1 MRSITK
7 MIILIVFTMSV
18 FSCAGDEEKNEGSVY
33 EVVRLSQ
40 PLSVDADWNKSVWQ
54 NVKAINITNYMG
66 DVPGFRPHTSVKMA
80 YDNDNIYLIFQVKDQ
95 YVRCLT
101 NVINGPVFKD
111 SAVEFFFAPDSAL
124 PERYFNLETNCGGTP
139 LMQYHTVARTD
150 SRGLDVEDIEKVEIA
165 HTLPQIIDPEISEP
179 VTWYMEYRIPLDMLE
194 KYAGVTRPAEGVEW
208 KANFY
213 KIAENNSNPHYIT
226 WAVVDNPKPNFHLP
240 RFFGTLRF
248 R

>member
-7 MIILIVFTMSV
+7 MIILIVFAMSV

-54 NVKAINITNYMG
+54 NVVAINISNYMG
-66 DVPGFRPHTSVKMA
+66 DVPGFRPHASVKMV

-101 NVINGPVFKD
+101 NVINGPVYKD
-111 SAVEFFFAPDSAL
+111 SAVEFFFAPDSGM

-139 LMQYHTVARTD
+139 LMQYNTVARTD
-150 SRGLDVEDIEKVEIA
+150 SRGLEVEDIEKVEIA

-179 VTWYMEYRIPLDMLE
+179 VTWYMEYRIPLAMLE
-194 KYAGVTRPAEGVEW
+194 KYAGVTRPAAGVEW

-240 RFFGTLRF
+240 QFFGTLRF
-248 R
+248 K